1 MGMVV
6 DATSVYW
13 TSYDDGTVKKTS
25 TAGGAVTTL
34 ASGQDGPVGIA
45 VDATNV
51 YWCCTVA
58 GTVMTAPL
66 DGGTATTIAS
76 GCDPWA
82 IAVDATNVYWTNANG
97 AVMKAVKN

>member
-1 MGMVV
+1 
-6 DATSVYW
+6 
-13 TSYDDGTVKKTS
+13 
-25 TAGGAVTTL
+25 
-34 ASGQDGPVGIA
+34 
-45 VDATNV
+45 
-51 YWCCTVA
+51 VA